1 MELVELKKALEE
13 KLDKQLTSRVFLDR
27 MRVLDED
34 SRKSAAYN
42 DPKYIPFY
50 YWLGSMIQPNSLV
63 ELGFR
68 LGLFSAN
75 FLRGCKSV
83 EKFLGYQE
91 KTAEFYSPK
100 LGRANVKDHY
110 KGPADIYVG
119 SINDEAFEKLLGAT
133 KWQCA
138 IINEE
143 VGYDRHREFLDV
155 LWSKL
160 DVDALIVMD
169 YVNRHKP
176 ATEAYMDFC
185 RIKNREPVTINTRY
199 GVGLIKR

>member
-1 MELVELKKALEE
+1 MELAELKKQLEE
-13 KLDKQLTSRVFLDR
+13 KLDKQITSRVFLDR
-27 MRVLDED
+27 MRVLDEE

-42 DPKYIPFY
+42 DPKYVPFY
-50 YWLGSMIQPNSLV
+50 YWLGTFIQPKSLV

-68 LGLFSAN
+68 LGLFSGN
-75 FLRGCKSV
+75 FLRGCKTV
-83 EKFLGYQE
+83 ERFLGYQE
-91 KTAEFYSPK
+91 KTAEYYSPK
-100 LGRANVKDHY
+100 LGKSNVKDHF
-110 KGPADIYVG
+110 KGQLDIYHG
-119 SINDEAFEKLLGAT
+119 SVNDEAFEKLINKD
-133 KWQCA
+133 KWGCA
-138 IINEE
+138 IVNEE

-160 DVDALIVMD
+160 DADALIVMD

-185 RIKNREPVTINTRY
+185 RIKSREPVIIHTRY